1 MTLGQTKAVMLARKA
16 PAELV
21 VTVTTFFVAQGCCG
35 TTQLVREHSMTFSVV
50 FGRNPVPVRWVV
62 VFTIRLLGFATM
74 CGIAAAE
81 AAPVARS
88 GVAAARLAAII
99 TLASLLTPACFMTV
113 SLLRG
118 YLDCPSV

>member
-1 MTLGQTKAVMLARKA
+1 MPT
-16 PAELV
+16 ELV

-35 TTQLVREHSMTFSVV
+35 TIQLVREHSMTFSVA

-74 CGIAAAE
+74 CGTAVWPAGGAAA
-81 AAPVARS
+81 AAAAAVARN

-99 TLASLLTPACFMTV
+99 TLASLLTPARIMTV

-118 YLDCPSV
+118 WRSGFLM